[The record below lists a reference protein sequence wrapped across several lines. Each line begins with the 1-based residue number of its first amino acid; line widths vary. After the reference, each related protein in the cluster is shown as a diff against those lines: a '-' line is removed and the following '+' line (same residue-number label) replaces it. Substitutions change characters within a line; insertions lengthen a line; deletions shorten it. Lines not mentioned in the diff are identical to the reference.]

1 MTKKPLTSV
10 IVAVGVVSMALAG
23 SASARSVSALTG
35 SARLGTEVGCFN
47 ASFNVGTVAH
57 SGCPRAADFEV
68 PLTTDTAG
76 SKALTFTSRGT
87 AAGGSCRAVTADR
100 FGTTVSASPFLQIP
114 VSATYVS
121 QTTVHVSVPG
131 LGIFFAD
138 CIMVP
143 GDSLAEFDYSP

>member
-23 SASARSVSALTG
+23 SASARSVDASTG
-35 SARLGTEVGCFN
+35 SARLGSQATCFN
-47 ASFNVGTVAH
+47 SSFSNGTVG
-57 SGCPRAADFEV
+57 STCSADFEV

-76 SKALTFTSRGT
+76 GRAFTFTSRGT
-87 AAGGSCRAVTADR
+87 QTGGLCRAVTADR
-100 FGTTVSASPFLQIP
+100 FGTTVSASPFLAIP

-121 QTTVHVSVPG
+121 QTTSIVSVPSF
-131 LGIFFAD
+131 GIFFAD
-138 CIMVP
+138 CITVS